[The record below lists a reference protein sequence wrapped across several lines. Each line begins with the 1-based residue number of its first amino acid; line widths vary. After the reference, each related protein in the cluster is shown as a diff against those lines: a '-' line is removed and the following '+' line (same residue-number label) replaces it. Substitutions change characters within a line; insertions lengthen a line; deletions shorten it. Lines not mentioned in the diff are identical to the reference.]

1 MQRHR
6 KLLNTK
12 RTTDRYTSLVS
23 QNIGLLETII
33 KRERSLEQLSAEMT
47 QLKQVNPTSETKR
60 QELEERL
67 TKEREKVKEITDE
80 RNNLR
85 K

>member
-1 MQRHR
+1 
-6 KLLNTK
+6 
-12 RTTDRYTSLVS
+12 
-23 QNIGLLETII
+23 
-33 KRERSLEQLSAEMT
+33 MT